1 MIIIYILPPVE
12 TIRFCVVRVLCNC
25 SEVVNFSLLMVPMH
39 RMGIHYS
46 VTFSIR
52 VHYVLTNSPS
62 LLALLLLFYHKFP
75 MNIYHTYHRKF
86 LFCINLEQ
94 PTFRK
99 SYIYVDVLA
108 VDIIK
113 KHKYDCSSVIFYIS
127 HKNISYYFCLF
138 SYILNT
144 SNESFRQMEC
154 ASMLHK
160 MLLCVVNAQS

>member
-1 MIIIYILPPVE
+1 M
-12 TIRFCVVRVLCNC
+12 RVLCNC
-25 SEVVNFSLLMVPMH
+25 SEVVNFSLLMVLMH

-75 MNIYHTYHRKF
+75 MNIYHIYHRKF
-86 LFCINLEQ
+86 LFCINLGQ
-94 PTFRK
+94 H
-99 SYIYVDVLA
+99 VDALA

-113 KHKYDCSSVIFYIS
+113 KHKYDCSNVIFHIS
-127 HKNISYYFCLF
+127 DKNISYYFCFF

-144 SNESFRQMEC
+144 SNESFRPMEC